1 MSSSL
6 LIRWV
11 AGLFILVSAG
21 SVFAET
27 YELLDGQVITGPPLS
42 ITKDGVAF
50 RDASGNQGTR
60 VGYTNLTQQ
69 ALQELQ
75 KNPKAK
81 KFLEPFLEIP
91 LENTNKNRAAFE
103 LKPFERLQRPDPQ
116 GGLSRL
122 FGSSLGL
129 LLVAILFGANLYSGY
144 EIGIFRNYSP
154 LMVAA
159 IALVLPL
166 VTQIV
171 FLCLPTY
178 VPKAADLPVDATGA
192 HVPTFTSA
200 GGGHGVGA
208 TQAAVQE
215 AAAADAAAAAA
226 ALPHYKRGEF
236 TFNKRFFE
244 TKMGGF
250 YGSRPIEAEKGF
262 VFDVKS
268 SKGLLHC
275 NRIVRIS
282 NTDIYLQV
290 LRGTTIEEVTL
301 PFTDIVEIE
310 IKQRGH

>member
-1 MSSSL
+1 M
-6 LIRWV
+6 V
-11 AGLFILVSAG
+11 GLFILVGAV
-21 SVFAET
+21 SVFGET
-27 YELLDGQVITGPPLS
+27 YELLDGQVLNGPPLS

-50 RDASGNQGTR
+50 RDASGSQGPR

-75 KNPKAK
+75 KNAKAK
-81 KFLEPFLEIP
+81 KFVEPFLEIP
-91 LENTNKNRAAFE
+91 LDGTNKNRVSFE
-103 LKPFERLQRPDPQ
+103 LKPFERLQRPDPK

-122 FGSSLGL
+122 FGSSIGF
-129 LLVAILFGANLYSGY
+129 LLVSVLFIANVYAGY
-144 EIGIFRNYSP
+144 EVGIFRNYSP
-154 LMVAA
+154 YLVAG
-159 IALVLPL
+159 ISLVFPV

-178 VPKAADLPVDATGA
+178 VPKAVLHQVDATSA
-192 HVPTFTSA
+192 HVPAFTAA
-200 GGGHGVGA
+200 GGGVGVGVA
-208 TQAAVQE
+208 QAVAEE
-215 AAAADAAAAAA
+215 AAAAEAAAA

-250 YGSRPIEAEKGF
+250 YGSRPTEVEKGF

-268 SKGLLHC
+268 GKGVLHC

-282 NTDIYLQV
+282 ATEIHLQV
-290 LRGTTIEEVTL
+290 MRGGTVEEVGV

-310 IKQRGH
+310 IKQTGH